1 MTPRVRRGGLAA
13 CAGAAAA
20 LLLHGAPAAQDRAPA
35 AGGDPWPRWRAAD
48 PPVACGTPEL
58 RARWM
63 ASGIDPPWRVR
74 SAVEDPVPRDGQ
86 PLWFDQQPRLIRADG
101 AGGLEFR
108 GLLVAGDVETLDFR
122 RWSSAAGEAVVETWT
137 RTATRTYAG
146 RLVSAFDPVWDEAA
160 LWDTIGGRRRGF
172 DSPVVHFGTLRVPKR
187 EDPED
192 ATGEDAG
199 GEDEEDDFD
208 EVPISLPVAPL
219 NLPASRV
226 QQAGHGVQYAS
237 HVVNVV
243 FPGFGNRRLE
253 TGDDYAFEFE
263 EVTQKFYEF
272 FPDDYDSIAIVPA
285 EQHPSSRFGAFHWN
299 ARNPITGLGE
309 RLEVFDSSAYFGSDG
324 VLRSVEFYRDA
335 NFTTV
340 WTSNHEIGHQW
351 IDYWDWS
358 ELAGGVERA
367 GWNPDGH
374 TPLLFP
380 GETLLGAVLRP
391 IRRVGLAGGGD
402 GEGEPSYVI
411 ERTPAPSR
419 YHPTTLYRMG
429 LIEPEALP
437 ELIVFEDQGQ
447 FSEDH
452 ATAPDVGT
460 AVEGARRAVHFND
473 VLALHGARSGPVDS
487 SWRRVTIVVSRS
499 RPLSAEEM
507 NYWNFFA
514 ARHAARSGVTTFGG
528 MPSFHEATGGR
539 AVLDTAVERPG
550 GRRIVN
556 DPPLQVS
563 DVPIDAGEF
572 RGVRLDEPIP
582 GAMTAGER
590 ITFAGRVTS
599 SAAADVVEV
608 CVLQDHIGGPP
619 DDDGNYIRTVT
630 ACDEVSG
637 YRFSIPLTFDR
648 GRYGLSVRLTT
659 RPNESGEPNR
669 TYSNFITGI
678 TVR

>member
-48 PPVACGTPEL
+48 PPIACGTPEL
-58 RARWM
+58 RARWA
-63 ASGIDPPWRVR
+63 ASGIDPPWAVR

-86 PLWFDQQPRLIRADG
+86 PLWFDPRPRLIRADG

-108 GLLVAGDVETLDFR
+108 DFLVAGDVETLEFE
-122 RWSSAAGEAVVETWT
+122 RWSIAADEALVETWT

-146 RLVSAFDPVWDEAA
+146 RLVSVFDPVWDEAA
-160 LWDTIGGRRRGF
+160 LWDAIGGSRRGF
-172 DSPVVHFGTLRVPKR
+172 DSPVVYFGALRVPKR

-192 ATGEDAG
+192 ATDEDAG
-199 GEDEEDDFD
+199 DEDEEDDFD
-208 EVPISLPVAPL
+208 EVHISLPFAPL
-219 NLPASRV
+219 NLPASRIRRIDDRI
-226 QQAGHGVQYAS
+226 QYAS

-253 TGDDYAFEFE
+253 TGDDYAFELE
-263 EVTQKFYEF
+263 EVTRKFYEF
-272 FPDDYDSIAIVPA
+272 FPDVYDSIAIVPA
-285 EQHPSSRFGAFHWN
+285 EQHPSSRFNAFHWN
-299 ARNPITGLGE
+299 ARNPIAGLGD
-309 RLEVFDSSAYFGSDG
+309 LEVFDSSAYFGSAG

-335 NFTTV
+335 DFTTA

-367 GWNPDGH
+367 GWNPGAH

-402 GEGEPSYVI
+402 GEGERSYVI
-411 ERTPAPSR
+411 ERTPAPSLF
-419 YHPTTLYRMG
+419 HPTTLYRMG

-437 ELIVFEDQGQ
+437 ELVVFENQGQ
-447 FSEDH
+447 FSEDS

-460 AVEGARRAVHFND
+460 AVEGGGRAVHFND

-507 NYWNFFA
+507 SYWNFFA
-514 ARHAARSGVTTFGG
+514 ARHAARSGVTTLGG

-539 AVLDTAVERPG
+539 AVLDTTVERPG

-563 DVPIDAGEF
+563 DVPIDPGEF
-572 RGVRLDEPIP
+572 RGLRLDEPIP

-608 CVLQDHIGGPP
+608 CVLQGYVGGRP
-619 DDDGNYIRTVT
+619 DDDRVP
-630 ACDEVSG
+630 ACDDVSS
-637 YRFSIPLTFDR
+637 YRFSVPLAFDR
-648 GRYGLSVRLTT
+648 AGRYALLVRLTT
-659 RPNESGEPNR
+659 RSDEGAEPNR
-669 TYSNFITGI
+669 TYSSFITGI